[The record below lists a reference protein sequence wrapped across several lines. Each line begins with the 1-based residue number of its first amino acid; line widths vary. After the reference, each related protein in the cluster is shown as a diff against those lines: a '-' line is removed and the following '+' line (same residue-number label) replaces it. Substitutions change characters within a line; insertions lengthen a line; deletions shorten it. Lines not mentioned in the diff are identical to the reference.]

1 MDDAQGF
8 EVALGAVES
17 ESEAALKAAASV
29 ARELKKAKAAAATGQ
44 ARDLRRALEAA
55 EGLAA
60 QLAETARTLRGN
72 YDVDETAQGDVLW
85 QGRKPVFSRLVL
97 ALRPLDQQPFLR
109 PRFSQPIISM
119 RDANTHPSK
128 PRG

>member
-72 YDVDETAQGDVLW
+72 YDFDETAHLDVG
-85 QGRKPVFSRLVL
+85 QTP
-97 ALRPLDQQPFLR
+97 AP
-109 PRFSQPIISM
+109 
-119 RDANTHPSK
+119 
-128 PRG
+128 